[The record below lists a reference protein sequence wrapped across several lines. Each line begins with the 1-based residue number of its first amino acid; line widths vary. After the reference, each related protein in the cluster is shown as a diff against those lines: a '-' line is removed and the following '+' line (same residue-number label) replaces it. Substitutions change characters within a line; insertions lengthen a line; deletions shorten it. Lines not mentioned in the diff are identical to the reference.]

1 MAARSDA
8 FTWERTYE
16 RPWEA
21 IEEDERGFLKVD
33 GFSGGRRAAAARA
46 AAAAPQLAAVQR
58 GLLRHVLLVLD
69 CSSAS
74 EATDLR
80 PSRAEAMASACTT
93 FIRGFF
99 DQNPI
104 SSLGLLRVR
113 RGVADK
119 LTDLGG
125 NPAKHV
131 AALAAAMRP
140 CDCGARAVECACRRR
155 REGDFSFENALVLAL
170 DVLTLQPAAT
180 ATREVVIVHSA
191 IASCDPGD
199 VFDAVRRCAEQGVRV
214 SVVSLPAEVHLAT
227 RIAALTGG
235 ACAVPENEEHL
246 QELLLAHQRPPPRR
260 AAGAAAGAARAGGMV
275 LVGFPEQEHET
286 EALCTCHQA
295 LRGSTFVCPRCRA
308 HCCDIPCECEV
319 CGLRLI
325 SAPALARS
333 YHHIFPVPA
342 FREVPPPPPAAAAAG
357 EGGGGGAA
365 GGSSSAAA
373 AAASAAAEGGEAS
386 PPELCVACVS
396 PLAGESHWVCPDCAL
411 PFCGTC
417 NATIHETLHSCPGC
431 SSEA

>member
-1 MAARSDA
+1 MATRADA
-8 FTWERTYE
+8 FSWERTYE
-16 RPWEA
+16 RTWEA
-21 IEEDERGFLKVD
+21 IEEDEQGFLKVD
-33 GFSGGRRAAAARA
+33 GFSGGRRAAAR

-80 PSRAEAMASACTT
+80 PSRAEAMAAACTT
-93 FIRGFF
+93 FIRSFF

-125 NPAKHV
+125 NPARHA

-155 REGDFSFENALVLAL
+155 REGDFSFENALALAL
-170 DVLTLQPAAT
+170 DMLTLQPAAT
-180 ATREVVIVHSA
+180 ATREVVIIHSA

-199 VFDAVRRCAEQGVRV
+199 VYDVVRRCAEQGVRV
-214 SVVSLPAEVHLAT
+214 SVVSLPAEVYLAT
-227 RIAALTGG
+227 RITALTGG
-235 ACAVPENEEHL
+235 TCAVPENEEHL
-246 QELLLAHQRPPPRR
+246 LELLLAHQRPPPRR
-260 AAGAAAGAARAGGMV
+260 ALSGGAPAGAGAGGMV

-342 FREVPPPPPAAAAAG
+342 FREVGGVGGAESGDGIAEAAAAAG
-357 EGGGGGAA
+357 V
-365 GGSSSAAA
+365 
-373 AAASAAAEGGEAS
+373 ASAALCAACTFLLGG
-386 PPELCVACVS
+386 
-396 PLAGESHWVCPDCAL
+396 GSHWVCPDCAL
-411 PFCGTC
+411 PFCGAC
-417 NATIHETLHSCPGC
+417 NATIHESLHTCPGC
-431 SSEA
+431 ASEV

>member
-1 MAARSDA
+1 MARAGDA

-33 GFSGGRRAAAARA
+33 GFAGGRRAAAARA
-46 AAAAPQLAAVQR
+46 AAPALAAVQR

-74 EATDLR
+74 EVTDLR
-80 PSRAEAMASACTT
+80 PSRADAMAAAVTT

-99 DQNPI
+99 EQNPI

-140 CDCGARAVECACRRR
+140 CDCGARATECACRRR

-170 DVLTLQPAAT
+170 DMLTLQPAAA
-180 ATREVVIVHSA
+180 ATREVVIIHSA

-199 VFDAVRRCAEQGVRV
+199 VYDAVRRCAEQGVRV

-227 RIAALTGG
+227 RIAELTGG
-235 ACAVPENEEHL
+235 TCAVTENEEHL
-246 QELLLAHQRPPPRR
+246 LEVLLAHQRPPPRR
-260 AAGAAAGAARAGGMV
+260 AAAAGAGGRVGGMV

-286 EALCTCHQA
+286 EALCTCHLA

-333 YHHIFPVPA
+333 YHHIFPVPP
-342 FREVPPPPPAAAAAG
+342 FREVGAGAAAG
-357 EGGGGGAA
+357 GDGGGGG
-365 GGSSSAAA
+365 
-373 AAASAAAEGGEAS
+373 EGECGDGISGA
-386 PPELCVACVS
+386 PTLCAACVS
-396 PLAGESHWVCPDCAL
+396 PLGATSHWVCPDCAL
-411 PFCGTC
+411 PFCGVC
-417 NATIHETLHSCPGC
+417 NSTIHDVLHSCPGC
-431 SSEA
+431 ASE